1 LILETCSKNDLE
13 RSLKISGDQMV
24 MKVQQYTTTLSHTI
38 SAIQ

>member
-1 LILETCSKNDLE
+1 MTLKGHSRSVETN
-13 RSLKISGDQMV
+13 QMV